1 MGGEAMPER
10 APARSIKRSGVI
22 IRERPL
28 GESESREP
36 CLDFSQDE
44 FLEAHSRNDMRKLVD
59 LYGRLGRAML
69 DAGETNAGCFYLT
82 QSYVFALESGDPR
95 TQELKTVLVA
105 HGREE

>member
-1 MGGEAMPER
+1 M
-10 APARSIKRSGVI
+10 
-22 IRERPL
+22 
-28 GESESREP
+28 GESEPREP

-44 FLEAHSRNDMRKLVD
+44 FLEAHARNDTRSLVD

-69 DAGETNAGCFYLT
+69 DAGETDAGCFYLT
-82 QSYVFALESGDPR
+82 QSYVFALESGDPQ

>member
-10 APARSIKRSGVI
+10 APVRSINRSGVI

-28 GESESREP
+28 RENESREP

-44 FLEAHSRNDMRKLVD
+44 FLEAHARNNMRRLVD
-59 LYGRLGRAML
+59 LYGRLGRGML
-69 DAGETNAGCFYLT
+69 EAGETDAGCFYLT

-95 TQELKTVLVA
+95 SQELKAVLVA